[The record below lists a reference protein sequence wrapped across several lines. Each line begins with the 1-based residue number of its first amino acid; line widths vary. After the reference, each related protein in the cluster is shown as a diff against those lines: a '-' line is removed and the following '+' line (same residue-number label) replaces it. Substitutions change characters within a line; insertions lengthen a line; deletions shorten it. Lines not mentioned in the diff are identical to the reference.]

1 VSEFLAPQ
9 EKAWSAVM
17 SRTRSWSWSVGAV
30 WRGVSAA
37 ALLGALL
44 VLLLGGALNNIQVKY
59 ARFNNQHDNHP
70 ASCARGLFIIDIEH
84 SEFCCDKHYHETDW
98 ACMAAYDTVNYVFSS
113 FLAWL
118 IPLVPFVC
126 TVAVDVYSHRSS
138 LSALTSSSS
147 TSSSSSSSVS
157 DKASTQ
163 NVAYLFGS
171 HVRRLALYI
180 TIFTFRTVK
189 NVVYLIVVVACWIEC
204 GHNLHA
210 SILLG
215 RSLLCRWPSG
225 SSPSR

>member
-1 VSEFLAPQ
+1 
-9 EKAWSAVM
+9 M

-59 ARFNNQHDNHP
+59 ARFNNQHNNHP

-147 TSSSSSSSVS
+147 TSTSSSSSVS

-189 NVVYLIVVVACWIEC
+189 NVVYLIV
-204 GHNLHA
+204 L
-210 SILLG
+210 
-215 RSLLCRWPSG
+215 
-225 SSPSR
+225 